1 MDISIER
8 RENAPEMAGEAAIE
22 LAVKGRIDA
31 ETGVELEHAVAEELR
46 RGHHAIRL
54 DCTDVSFLSSA
65 GIRVLFNVH
74 RAAKTAGARCLIGA
88 ASEPVARV
96 LELTRLAPILRESR
110 PQESQP
116 QESLGTGGRGQT
128 PSGDAA
134 PAAVGHATSDTRAGR
149 ILFVGLEL
157 PGSGGLKGDVV
168 GASAAAMLGSGLG
181 RLDDTPSRPVPR
193 HAFGLGLAGLADDAL
208 ATIAGEML
216 AACGAV
222 FHRAPQPF
230 ATVD

>member
-8 RENAPEMAGEAAIE
+8 RENAPEMAGEATIE
-22 LAVKGRIDA
+22 LALKGRIDA

-54 DCTDVSFLSSA
+54 DCTAVSFLSSA

-96 LELTRLAPILRESR
+96 LELTRLAPILREPR

-116 QESLGTGGRGQT
+116 QLSLGTGGRGQT
-128 PSGDAA
+128 
-134 PAAVGHATSDTRAGR
+134 H
-149 ILFVGLEL
+149 
-157 PGSGGLKGDVV
+157 
-168 GASAAAMLGSGLG
+168 
-181 RLDDTPSRPVPR
+181 
-193 HAFGLGLAGLADDAL
+193 
-208 ATIAGEML
+208 
-216 AACGAV
+216 
-222 FHRAPQPF
+222 
-230 ATVD
+230 